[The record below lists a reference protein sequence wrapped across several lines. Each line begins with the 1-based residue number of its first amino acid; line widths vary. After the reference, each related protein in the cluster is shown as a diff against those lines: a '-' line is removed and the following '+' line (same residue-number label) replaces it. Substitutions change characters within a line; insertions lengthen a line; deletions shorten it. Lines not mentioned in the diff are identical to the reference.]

1 MKIFV
6 AHRGMFFDA
15 TNFNGD
21 VSGWDVGVVTTMR

>member
-6 AHRGMFFDA
+6 AHSSMFLRA

-21 VSGWDVGVVTTMR
+21 VSGWDVGAVKNMG

>member
-6 AHRGMFFDA
+6 AHSYMFFKA

-21 VSGWDVGVVTTMR
+21 VSGWNVGAVTSMG